1 MLQFQRDHAK
11 CDPPF
16 TRLFR
21 VGVSSVPRVKLL
33 STATCLDPRTAPR
46 GAIELRPGRS
56 KLPSLRT
63 HPQERVMKAL
73 VHRVLTLIP
82 KLPPVKNRAGPGPT

>member
-46 GAIELRPGRS
+46 GAIELRLAVLSFPHCGRTPKS
-56 KLPSLRT
+56 
-63 HPQERVMKAL
+63 
-73 VHRVLTLIP
+73 VL
-82 KLPPVKNRAGPGPT
+82 